1 MGTLIGVLCALTGA
15 ATYGAAGVLQHH
27 SAHQAPQ
34 RGALRPRLLLDLIQI
49 RAFRTSVVFAVG
61 GFVLQVVALRFA
73 PLALVQPLLVTGTL
87 FYIGFAYAMRRQ
99 WPDARLMLGALVAI
113 VGLTGFL
120 LLASPSESSPSEAA
134 EPIGNSAVVPLGMVL
149 VGLVA
154 ACLVAATVV
163 RNDLRAMPLAIAT
176 AICYGVTA
184 GLVRDLSSSAD
195 LAQPGIV
202 LSRWQLYGIA
212 LIGVAGFLLNQNAFQ
227 SGLIGALA
235 SAVIT
240 VGDPIVAVAF
250 GATWLGEDIA
260 AGPLVTTAQ
269 AVMMVL
275 VAGGVLLLARRSQQ
289 VARDFREEDDAAAVR
304 RIAPQGLS

>member
-1 MGTLIGVLCALTGA
+1 MGTLIGVLCALAGA
-15 ATYGAAGVLQHH
+15 AAYGAAGVLQHH

-34 RGALRPRLLLDLIQI
+34 RGAMRPRLLFDLIQI
-49 RAFRTSVVFAVG
+49 RAFRAGVIFAAG

-99 WPDARLMLGALVAI
+99 WPDARLMLGALVAM

-120 LLASPSESSPSEAA
+120 LLASPSEAPSEVA
-134 EPIGNSAVVPLGMVL
+134 EPMGDVAVVPLGMVL

-163 RNDLRAMPLAIAT
+163 HSDLRAMPLAIAT

-184 GLVRDLSSSAD
+184 GLVRELSSSAN
-195 LAQPGIV
+195 LTEPGYI
-202 LSRWQLYGIA
+202 LSQWQLYGVVI
-212 LIGVAGFLLNQNAFQ
+212 IGVAGFLLNQNAFQ

-250 GATWLGEDIA
+250 GATWLGENIA
-260 AGPLVTTAQ
+260 SGPLVTALQ
-269 AVMMVL
+269 AVMMAL

-289 VARDFREEDDAAAVR
+289 VAQEFREETVSAAGV
-304 RIAPQGLS
+304 S

>member
-1 MGTLIGVLCALTGA
+1 MGTLVGILCALA
-15 ATYGAAGVLQHH
+15 AAAAYGAAGVLQHH
-27 SAHQAPQ
+27 SARQAPQ
-34 RGALRPRLLLDLIQI
+34 RGALRPRLLLDLIQMS
-49 RAFRTSVVFAVG
+49 AFRTGVIFAAS
-61 GFVLQVVALRFA
+61 GFALQVVALRFA

-120 LLASPSESSPSEAA
+120 LLASPSEAP
-134 EPIGNSAVVPLGMVL
+134 EPMGNSAVVPLGMVL

-154 ACLVAATVV
+154 ACLVTATVV
-163 RNDLRAMPLAIAT
+163 HNDLRVMPLAIAT

-184 GLVRDLSSSAD
+184 GLVRELSSTAN
-195 LAQPGIV
+195 LAEPGRI
-202 LSRWQLYGIA
+202 LSQWQLYGITV
-212 LIGVAGFLLNQNAFQ
+212 IGVAGFLLNQNAFQ

-260 AGPLVTTAQ
+260 GGPLVTTLQ
-269 AVMMVL
+269 AMMILL

-289 VARDFREEDDAAAVR
+289 VAQEFREET
-304 RIAPQGLS
+304 APAGVAS

>member
-1 MGTLIGVLCALTGA
+1 MLGTLIGILCAVTGA
-15 ATYGAAGVLQHH
+15 AAYGAAGVLQHH

-34 RGALRPRLLLDLIQI
+34 RGALRPRLLLDLIRL
-49 RAFRTSVVFAVG
+49 RAFRAGVVFAIG
-61 GFVLQVVALRFA
+61 GFALQVVALRFA

-87 FYIGFAYAMRRQ
+87 FYIAFAYAMRRQ
-99 WPDARLMLGALVAI
+99 RPDARLMLGALVAI

-120 LLASPSESSPSEAA
+120 LLASPSEASAGKPA
-134 EPIGNSAVVPLGMVL
+134 EPMGNSAVVPLGIVL

-163 RNDLRAMPLAIAT
+163 RSDQRAMPLAIAT

-184 GLVRDLSSSAD
+184 GLVRELSSTADLS
-195 LAQPGIV
+195 QPGLV
-202 LSRWQLYGIA
+202 LSRWQLYGVA

-260 AGPLVTTAQ
+260 GGPLVTTLQ
-269 AVMMVL
+269 ATMILL

-289 VARDFREEDDAAAVR
+289 VAPEFRAEP
-304 RIAPQGLS
+304 APAGVASQGC

>member
-1 MGTLIGVLCALTGA
+1 MGTLIGVLCAVAGA
-15 ATYGAAGVLQHH
+15 AAYGAAGVLQHH

-34 RGALRPRLLLDLIQI
+34 RGALRPRLLVDLIQL
-49 RAFRTSVVFAVG
+49 RAFRAGVIFAAG
-61 GFVLQVVALRFA
+61 GFVLQVAALRFA
-73 PLALVQPLLVTGTL
+73 PLALVQPVLVTGTL

-120 LLASPSESSPSEAA
+120 LLASPSEAA
-134 EPIGNSAVVPLGMVL
+134 EHLGNSAVVPLGMVL

-154 ACLVAATVV
+154 ACLVAAAVV
-163 RNDLRAMPLAIAT
+163 NTELRVMPLAIAT

-184 GLVRDLSSSAD
+184 GLVRELSSTANLSE
-195 LAQPGIV
+195 PGRI
-202 LSRWQLYGIA
+202 LSQWQLYGVT

-240 VGDPIVAVAF
+240 VGDPIVAIAF

-260 AGPLVTTAQ
+260 GGPLVTALQ
-269 AVMMVL
+269 AMMILL

-289 VARDFREEDDAAAVR
+289 VARETRQEEYASAAV
-304 RIAPQGLS
+304 GS